1 MAKIPIFQDSI
12 LYRSVIDKDLDQT
25 IKNVLQDEMQ
35 NKKGNILSNK
45 GGYQTQNIKNDKICN
60 TLLIKSSELITE
72 SYNLSNVKI
81 SILNLWINQNN
92 KGNYNKPHTHPG
104 SIFSGV
110 YYVQISEKDG
120 DLIFYR
126 GDRSNQMPNII
137 NFERD
142 IDFKE
147 EYHIQPLK
155 NQLIIFPSYLLH
167 MVTPHFEDISRISV
181 SFNIN
186 IEPHG

>member
-1 MAKIPIFQDSI
+1 
-12 LYRSVIDKDLDQT
+12 
-25 IKNVLQDEMQ
+25 
-35 NKKGNILSNK
+35 
-45 GGYQTQNIKNDKICN
+45 
-60 TLLIKSSELITE
+60 
-72 SYNLSNVKI
+72 
-81 SILNLWINQNN
+81 
-92 KGNYNKPHTHPG
+92 
-104 SIFSGV
+104 
-110 YYVQISEKDG
+110 
-120 DLIFYR
+120 
-126 GDRSNQMPNII
+126 MPNII

-155 NQLIIFPSYLLH
+155 NQLMIFPSYLLH